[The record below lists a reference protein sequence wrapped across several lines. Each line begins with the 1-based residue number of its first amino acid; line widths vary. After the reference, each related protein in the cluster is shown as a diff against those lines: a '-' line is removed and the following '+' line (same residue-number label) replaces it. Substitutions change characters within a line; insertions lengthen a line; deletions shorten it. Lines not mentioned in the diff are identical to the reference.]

1 MRELPIKLPAS
12 NIPIWDDSR
21 GMAPSQR
28 RCYLR
33 FPMPLTSNVNPPAAA
48 NAGAEPLPLALVRDH
63 TVLLVFDVVE
73 SVRLMQY
80 DESGF
85 VRRWLALLQSLRTDV
100 LTPRG
105 GRMVKSYG
113 DGALL
118 VFSRVADAALAAFQI
133 HDLTRRPELSP
144 SHSPP
149 IVLRMAI
156 HSAAVVL
163 DEWDV
168 FGHGINLAARIAALA
183 GPGETLISAEAREAL
198 VDGLG
203 LLTIDTGEHWFKHI
217 DRPVRTYRLQRLDVE
232 TRDAE
237 LMPASR
243 VHLRPGIAVLPF
255 APAWGTDD
263 CPGLGQAI
271 ADDLTTALSRGI
283 GWRVISRMSTAQCHG
298 QPAGPALAGL
308 LGVPYLLAGRYRA
321 SGAALL
327 LHAELTD
334 GRSGELLWAEE
345 YRLQIGD
352 LFAGQD
358 AALHDIVRTVGRTVL
373 HTELARTQSLPFSR
387 LEDYTIH
394 LGAIT
399 LMHRL
404 NGHDQERA
412 LAMIEVLE
420 ERHRRSAEPAA
431 MRIRWHALRMVQG
444 RVPDPKTE
452 GQRALANARQALDR
466 DALHAFAQPMCAM
479 LAAQMGEPLSPAMTQ
494 AEQALETH
502 PQEPMAGLAV
512 ALLRGYLGNAT
523 DFELYSA
530 NATELTPLDP
540 AIYVYL
546 GLLSSAKLSVGK
558 FDDAAQAARRAIRAN
573 STFAPAYVALALALE
588 MSGERESALASAQSL
603 LHLEPAFSVS
613 GWLSKFSGRG
623 PPDMAA
629 RGRALRAL
637 RLPD

>member
-1 MRELPIKLPAS
+1 
-12 NIPIWDDSR
+12 
-21 GMAPSQR
+21 MARPQR

-33 FPMPLTSNVNPPAAA
+33 LPMPPTSAADPPRTASAE
-48 NAGAEPLPLALVRDH
+48 AEPLPLALVRDH

-73 SVRLMQY
+73 SVRLMQH

-85 VRRWLALLQSLRTDV
+85 VRRWLALLQSLRNDV
-100 LTPRG
+100 LSPTA

-118 VFSRVADAALAAFQI
+118 VFSRVADAARAAFQI
-133 HDLTRRPELSP
+133 HELTSRPDLAP
-144 SHSPP
+144 SQAPS
-149 IVLRMAI
+149 IVLRIAI
-156 HSAAVVL
+156 HPAAVVA
-163 DEWDV
+163 DKWDV
-168 FGHGINLAARIAALA
+168 FGHGVNLVARIAALA
-183 GPGETLISAEAREAL
+183 RPGETLISAEAREAL

-217 DRPVRTYRLQRLDVE
+217 DRPVRIYRLQRLDAE
-232 TRDAE
+232 ARTPE
-237 LMPASR
+237 LMAASPP
-243 VHLRPGIAVLPF
+243 HLRPGIAVLPF
-255 APAWGTDD
+255 APAWGSDE
-263 CPGLGQAI
+263 CPGLGQAV
-271 ADDLTTALSRGI
+271 ADDLTAALSRGI
-283 GWRVISRMSTAQCHG
+283 GWRVISRLSTAQCHG
-298 QPAGPALAGL
+298 QPAGPALASL
-308 LGVPYLLAGRYRA
+308 LGVPYLLTGRYRA

-334 GRSGELLWAEE
+334 GRNGELLWAEE
-345 YRLQIGD
+345 YRLHIGD

-358 AALHDIVRTVGRTVL
+358 AALHNIVRTIGRTVL

-387 LEDYTIH
+387 LEDYSIH

-412 LAMIEVLE
+412 RAMIEVLE
-420 ERHRRSAEPAA
+420 ERHGRSAEPAA
-431 MRIRWHALRMVQG
+431 LRIRWHALRMVQG
-444 RVPDPKTE
+444 RAPDPKAE
-452 GQRALANARQALDR
+452 GQRALASARQALDR
-466 DALHAFAQPMCAM
+466 DALHSFAQPMCAL
-479 LAAQMGEPLSPAMTQ
+479 LAAQMGEPLLPAMAQ
-494 AEQALETH
+494 AEQALEMH

-512 ALLRGYLGNAT
+512 ASLRGYLGNAR

-546 GLLSSAKLSVGK
+546 GFLSSAKLSMCK
-558 FDDAAQAARRAIRAN
+558 FDDAAHAARQAIRAN

-588 MSGERESALASAQSL
+588 MSDEREAALASAQSL
-603 LHLEPAFSVS
+603 LRLEPAFSVG
-613 GWLSKFSGRG
+613 GWLSKFGGRG
-623 PPDMAA
+623 PPDMPA

-637 RLPD
+637 GLPD